1 MHGRVAALA
10 LAALAFTA
18 APAGATVPSGNLVVN
33 PGAEAAA
40 PPALPGWT
48 VTAPFES
55 VDYGNSGGFPAS
67 APDGG
72 ANFFA
77 GGDTGQGG
85 ESSATQVID
94 VSGAAP
100 EIDAG
105 TVTATLS
112 ALEGGFSTQT
122 DFATVTLRYLDASG
136 QSIDLISLA
145 PVTEADRGGVT
156 ELLPRSDAG
165 KVPGGTRALQVTI
178 VADNFEGSY
187 DDGYADNVSVV

>member
-10 LAALAFTA
+10 LAALALTA
-18 APAGATVPSGNLVVN
+18 APARATVPVGNLVVN

-48 VTAPFES
+48 VTPPFES
-55 VDYGNSGGFPAS
+55 VDYGNPAGFPAS

-77 GGDTGQGG
+77 GGNTGTNG
-85 ESSATQVID
+85 ESRATQVID
-94 VSGAAP
+94 ISQAAP

-112 ALEGGFSTQT
+112 
-122 DFATVTLRYLDASG
+122 
-136 QSIDLISLA
+136 
-145 PVTEADRGGVT
+145 
-156 ELLPRSDAG
+156 
-165 KVPGGTRALQVTI
+165 
-178 VADNFEGSY
+178 
-187 DDGYADNVSVV
+187 

>member
-1 MHGRVAALA
+1 MHGRIAALTLAALA
-10 LAALAFTA
+10 LGA
-18 APAGATVPSGNLVVN
+18 APAGASVPSGNLVVN

-55 VDYGNSGGFPAS
+55 VDYGDPAGFPAS

-77 GGDTGQGG
+77 GGDAA
-85 ESSATQVID
+85 ESSATQDID
-94 VSGAAP
+94 VSPAAP

-112 ALEGGFSTQT
+112 ALEGGFDTQD

-136 QSIDLISLA
+136 QTIDLISLA
-145 PVTEADRGGVT
+145 PVTETDRGGVT

-165 KVPGGTRALQVTI
+165 RVPA
-178 VADNFEGSY
+178 
-187 DDGYADNVSVV
+187 

>member
-1 MHGRVAALA
+1 MPGRAVALA
-10 LAALAFTA
+10 LAALALFA
-18 APAGATVPSGNLVVN
+18 APARATVPTGNLVVN

-77 GGDTGQGG
+77 GGDTGTGG

-94 VSGAAP
+94 VSQAAP

-105 TVTATLS
+105 AVTATLS
-112 ALEGGFSTQT
+112 ALEGGFSNQR

-136 QSIDLISLA
+136 QTIDLISLA
-145 PVTEADRGGVT
+145 PVTVDERQSTT
-156 ELLPRSDAG
+156 ELLP
-165 KVPGGTRALQVTI
+165 
-178 VADNFEGSY
+178 
-187 DDGYADNVSVV
+187 